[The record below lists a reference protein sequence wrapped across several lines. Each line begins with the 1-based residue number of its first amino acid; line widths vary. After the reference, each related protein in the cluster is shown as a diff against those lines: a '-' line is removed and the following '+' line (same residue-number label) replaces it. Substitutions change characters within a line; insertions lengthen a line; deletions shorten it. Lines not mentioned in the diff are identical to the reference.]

1 MLFRDRSVFA
11 RLFSRRA
18 TLATVPVAAL
28 SARGV
33 LAQESTPVPDDERR
47 IGVNTRGAT
56 AFEFVGKIEQR
67 GLEFSLLG
75 YVTHIARLSSAS
87 LFTGDDPFARSE
99 ADARVTIVATASGTA
114 RSILE
119 NLFVV
124 NASGNAQ
131 FFLIAGGATFDDP
144 ASFSTGTE
152 IANASIRMQDVI
164 NVQAPQQGIATGV
177 GDLTLEVTNPF
188 EHDGESYALGEPGVR
203 YRLSFTGQGLLRDP
217 ETLEATVLIAG
228 YGTYL
233 G

>member
-18 TLATVPVAAL
+18 TLASVPIAVL
-28 SARGV
+28 SARGA
-33 LAQESTPVPDDERR
+33 LAQESTPAPDDDRR

-67 GLEFSLLG
+67 GLEFSLLS
-75 YVTHIARLSSAS
+75 YVTHIARVSSGS
-87 LFTGDDPFARSE
+87 LFSGDDPFARAE

-124 NASGNAQ
+124 NGSGGAQ
-131 FFLIAGGATFDDP
+131 FFLIDGGASFDDP

-177 GDLTLEVTNPF
+177 GDLTLEVTSPF
-188 EHDGESYALGEPGVR
+188 DLDGESYVLGEPGVR
-203 YRLSFTGQGLLRDP
+203 YRLSFSGQGTLRDP
-217 ETLEATVLIAG
+217 ETLESTVLIAG

>member
-1 MLFRDRSVFA
+1 MLFRDGSVFA

-18 TLATVPVAAL
+18 TLATVPIAAL

-33 LAQESTPVPDDERR
+33 LAQESTPVPDDDRR

-75 YVTHIARLSSAS
+75 YVTHIARLSSGS
-87 LFTGDDPFARSE
+87 LFVGDDPFARSE
-99 ADARVTIVATASGTA
+99 ADARVTLVATASGTA

-124 NASGNAQ
+124 NASGAAQ
-131 FFLIAGGATFDDP
+131 FFLIDGGASFDDP
-144 ASFSTGTE
+144 ASFSTGIE
-152 IANASIRMQDVI
+152 IASASIRMQDVI

-177 GDLTLEVTNPF
+177 GDLTLETTSPF
-188 EHDGESYALGEPGVR
+188 DLADASHVLGGSGER
-203 YRLSFTGQGLLRDP
+203 YRLSFTGQGLLRNP
-217 ETLEATVLIAG
+217 ETLEATVLVAG
-228 YGTYL
+228 YATYL